1 MLNFKNQIY
10 ENNNILISDVV
21 NRLENIIKDIE
32 DNIIITKNK
41 DIIII
46 MNKIINNNKQIKKEI
61 KQFNYNNNQNFKDS
75 ENNINEANISIP
87 LYDNEGYEGELKNR
101 KIEEKGIYYYNIG
114 KYI

>member
-61 KQFNYNNNQNFKDS
+61 KQFNYNNNQNFKDL
-75 ENNINEANISIP
+75 ENNIN
-87 LYDNEGYEGELKNR
+87 
-101 KIEEKGIYYYNIG
+101 KIKI
-114 KYI
+114 

>member
-61 KQFNYNNNQNFKDS
+61 KQFNYNNNQNFKDL
-75 ENNINEANISIP
+75 ENNINPLSSPDRAKTPHALP
-87 LYDNEGYEGELKNR
+87 LYL
-101 KIEEKGIYYYNIG
+101 EEYFYTTL
-114 KYI
+114 